1 MGRKETVQLVARRL
15 RALREARGLSR
26 ARLAERA
33 GISERYL
40 GLLEKGEANVSLGLL
55 LRVLRALEVTPLEL
69 FAHGGSGGDELATL
83 LAGLTARERHELVSV
98 VRRWLEAR
106 RARLRGVALVGL
118 RGAGKT
124 TLGRALAEATGVPF
138 RRLSAEVERLAG
150 MRVDELFA
158 LGGEEAYRRFER
170 EALEGL
176 VAGGGRMVL
185 ETAGGIVHNPEAFEI
200 LLRHFRT
207 VWLTATPEDHLER
220 VRAQGDTRP
229 MRGFDR
235 AREHVARLLETRA
248 PLYGRADHRLDTSG
262 RPVRACLEEL
272 LALAAPVLSADERQS
287 GHASEVLSTES

>member
-1 MGRKETVQLVARRL
+1 MIREDTLRLVARRL

-33 GISERYL
+33 GVSERYL

-55 LRVLRALEVTPLEL
+55 LRVLRALGATPLEV
-69 FAHGGSGGDELATL
+69 FADGGGDGGELAVL
-83 LAGLTARERHELVSV
+83 LAGLTPREREELAAL
-98 VRRWLEAR
+98 VRRWLENR

-124 TLGRALAEATGVPF
+124 TLGRALAAATGVPF
-138 RRLSAEVERLAG
+138 LRLSGEVERLAG

-170 EALEGL
+170 EALEAL
-176 VAGGGRMVL
+176 TRRSGRMVL
-185 ETAGGIVHNPEAFEI
+185 ETAGGIVHNPEAFEL

-207 VWLTATPEDHLER
+207 VWLTATPEEHLER

-235 AREHVARLLETRA
+235 AREHVARLLANRA
-248 PLYGRADHRLDTSG
+248 PLYARADHRLDTSG
-262 RPVRACLEEL
+262 RPVRACLDEL
-272 LALAAPVLSADERQS
+272 LALTGPLLREGTGGVRER
-287 GHASEVLSTES
+287 LSTEG